1 MIKNNVKIFK
11 KTLQFYQNKHNDK
24 SPMKIKNIFMLS
36 MLCGCSLSFG
46 KMPPP
51 PENMQFHVDMPPGS
65 DLNDQYREDDMREM
79 HQMPPAP
86 PADLYD
92 YNDFHEKSP
101 DEKEKII
108 KQAIM
113 ASYRQTKDIRPH
125 SGNAGKFR
133 HGNSLKS
140 GALPP
145 PQHFGNRPPP
155 PPNFG
160 NVPPPPFM
168 SKQMM
173 EENCKKI
180 ELAKGVLQQ
189 TKEACNKKDVS
200 SAILSF
206 IEYWILKEELLFS
219 NSPMAFCNKS
229 GKNGDLTF
237 ADANGI
243 DQREAEDHNN
253 RPQSVLSIQEEDNK
267 Q

>member
-1 MIKNNVKIFK
+1 MKIFK

-46 KMPPP
+46 QMLPL
-51 PENMQFHVDMPPGS
+51 PENVQHS
-65 DLNDQYREDDMREM
+65 EM
-79 HQMPPAP
+79 V
-86 PADLYD
+86 
-92 YNDFHEKSP
+92 
-101 DEKEKII
+101 
-108 KQAIM
+108 
-113 ASYRQTKDIRPH
+113 SYHQTKDIRLD
-125 SGNAGKFR
+125 SGNARKFR
-133 HGNSLKS
+133 HGNSHES
-140 GALPP
+140 GGLPHS
-145 PQHFGNRPPP
+145 QHFGNRPPP

-160 NVPPPPFM
+160 NVPPPHFM

-173 EENCKKI
+173 KENCKKI

-229 GKNGDLTF
+229 GKNGDLAF